1 MPYQTKVSI
10 NSDNF
15 NDDISQFISPLKMFE
30 YLATGIPIISSDL
43 KVLREILKD
52 QKFSSSEKLYKSF
65 CLKKAIL
72 NLSNNYSLRNY
83 ISKNSLATAEK
94 NTWKKRSEKIHN
106 IYLKKIKND

>member
-52 QKFSSSEKLYKSF
+52 QK
-65 CLKKAIL
+65 
-72 NLSNNYSLRNY
+72 
-83 ISKNSLATAEK
+83 NSLLVK
-94 NTWKKRSEKIHN
+94 NYTNPFAWKKQFL
-106 IYLKKIKND
+106 IYQIIIL